1 MRRREL
7 RKRRR
12 AGKQRRKVEVDRE
25 GRRGNGEEADPH
37 QEVNERV
44 GMELVQGE
52 EKGRK
57 RK

>member
-1 MRRREL
+1 M
-7 RKRRR
+7 
-12 AGKQRRKVEVDRE
+12 DRE